1 MQTYILLLVA
11 MGALFYFMILRPQQ
25 RAKRE
30 KQALMDALGV
40 GSEVMTAGGIYGH
53 VAALRE
59 DDLDL
64 EIADG
69 VVLRLDRR
77 AIATVVPD
85 AVDDVADADEDDD
98 ASVEHDDAELVD
110 AADDAAADDA
120 DAPTDGPRT
129 A

>member
-85 AVDDVADADEDDD
+85 AVDDAADVDEDDD

-110 AADDAAADDA
+110 AADDA